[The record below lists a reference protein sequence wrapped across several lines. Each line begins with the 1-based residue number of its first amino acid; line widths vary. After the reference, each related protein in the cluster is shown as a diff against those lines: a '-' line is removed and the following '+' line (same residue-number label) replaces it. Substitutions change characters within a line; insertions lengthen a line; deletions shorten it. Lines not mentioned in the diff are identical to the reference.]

1 MWDRAPQVFLQEEK
15 TVNIDVV
22 VSPVAGAV
30 IGYFTNYV
38 AIKMLFKPY
47 NEVKIGPVKMPFTP
61 GLIPKEKPRL
71 AKAMGEAVGR
81 QILTNET
88 IVNYLL
94 KDEMTGYAQNA
105 VLKLYDK
112 AEKENIA
119 FDDCGKVFFGSKW
132 NEAKEKLSLYMYEEI
147 TKVLS
152 SDEVRE
158 YISSAVYKKVQ
169 DFLGKKIKDIDKE
182 GIFSVIEYTFN
193 CVAADFMKSR
203 KVKLMAEKAIW
214 SVLTSL
220 QNDPRKIKDVL
231 SLSAVAEFKDYVSLK
246 VPDAVNA
253 LMKLTENPEIEE
265 FLKRKVRDVL
275 NSIAGPFIGMFINE
289 DDIYCKIITSLTEYF
304 NNPENAPD
312 IEHMVDVVTDS
323 LTEKTVGEAMEIV
336 MSQIRENSLGRF
348 VEFTFGEISKF
359 GNTADFIREF
369 MAEHSDSS
377 IMEIILKAD
386 GNFDKKLREYITGI
400 SDMFSEKLLSMLSKE
415 KVDGILEKMLN
426 VKITDVVE
434 KLDIDR
440 KTIADLSGNIYK
452 NSVNTFA
459 PEFIES
465 FNVSAIVEEKIN
477 EFDMVFLEDMIL
489 SIAKK
494 ELSAI
499 TKLGGVLG
507 FIIGLVPAVLSV
519 I

>member
-1 MWDRAPQVFLQEEK
+1 M
-15 TVNIDVV
+15 NIDVV

-81 QILTNET
+81 QILTEET
-88 IVNYLL
+88 IVEYLL
-94 KDEMTGYAQNA
+94 KDEMTGYAKNA
-105 VLKLYDK
+105 VLKMYDK
-112 AEKENIA
+112 AKNENIT
-119 FDDCGKVFFGSKW
+119 FDDCGSVLFTYKW
-132 NEAKEKLSLYMYEEI
+132 GEAKHKLSLYVYEEI
-147 TKVLS
+147 QKMLS
-152 SDEVRE
+152 SDEIKE
-158 YISSAVYKKVQ
+158 YVSSAVYKKVQ
-169 DFLGKKIKDIDKE
+169 EFLDKKVKDIDKE

-193 CVAADFMKSR
+193 SIAADFMKSQ
-203 KVKLMAEKAIW
+203 KVKLAAEKALW
-214 SVLTSL
+214 NVLVSL
-220 QNDPRKIKDVL
+220 HNDQRKIKDVV

-253 LMKLTENPEIEE
+253 LMKLTENPEVEK
-265 FLKRKVRDVL
+265 FLKKKVRDVL

-304 NNPENAPD
+304 NNPENASD
-312 IEHMVDVVTDS
+312 IEHMVDVITDS
-323 LTEKTVGEAMEIV
+323 LTEKTVGEAIEIV
-336 MSQIRENSLGRF
+336 MSQVRENTVGRF
-348 VEFTFGEISKF
+348 VEFVFGEISEF
-359 GNTADFIREF
+359 GNMADFIKEF
-369 MAEHSDSS
+369 MSEHSDSS

-386 GNFDKKLREYITGI
+386 RDFDKKLREYIVGI
-400 SDMFSEKLLSMLSKE
+400 SDMFSEKLLSMLSQE
-415 KVDGILEKMLN
+415 RVVDILEKMFN
-426 VKITDVVE
+426 VKLTDIAE
-434 KLDIDR
+434 KLNID
-440 KTIADLSGNIYK
+440 KDTIADLSTGVYK
-452 NSVNTFA
+452 NTVSTFA
-459 PEFIES
+459 PEFIE
-465 FNVSAIVEEKIN
+465 NLDVAEIVEEKIN
-477 EFDMVFLEDMIL
+477 EFDMEFLEKMIL

-507 FIIGLVPAVLSV
+507 FIIGFIPAALSL